1 MRKYSFFLASAVML
15 CFTLLLSSCDKKQMA
30 YDRMER
36 FTEQLEKKS
45 SSYDE
50 AQWEKAADEFK
61 KICAEVDKYKPEYT
75 KEQKKQIRKMKGKC
89 QGIFAK
95 SSLRDFLN
103 NLEDLSDEIEGA
115 IDELSDIFK

>member
-1 MRKYSFFLASAVML
+1 MHPI
-15 CFTLLLSSCDKKQMA
+15 TGSCK
-30 YDRMER
+30 
-36 FTEQLEKKS
+36 QLEKKS

-61 KICAEVDKYKPEYT
+61 KICAEVDKYKSEYT